1 MTAGSGQKATEG
13 LLPSWQKPYT
23 GARGDRGESMQDWGF
38 WAVIAALAAAV
49 AVSLLPALRR
59 GGSPGTDDAAL
70 AVYRDQ
76 LAEIDRD
83 LARAVIAPAEADRL
97 RTEVSRRLLDADRAL
112 AASRPA
118 VQPGQALLP
127 LMLILLAVAGSL
139 ALYARLGAPG
149 YPDLPLADRLA
160 MAEAARKNRPGQEA
174 AEARMPAAEAS
185 AAVDPEFL
193 ALMAKLRAAVAER
206 PDDAEGL
213 ALLARNEAALGN
225 MVAARQAG
233 QKLLALK
240 GDAAT
245 GEDHLALAETMIL
258 AAGGYVSPEAEA
270 ELIRTLEL
278 DPQAPLARYYSGL
291 MFAQTGR
298 PDRAFALWEALLREG
313 PAEAPWIAAIAAN
326 LPALAEAA
334 GIRYQAPAP
343 AVIADGPSSEAM
355 AAAADMSPEERQA
368 MIAGMV
374 DQRETRLLAEGGSAA
389 EWAELVNAL
398 FVLGET
404 DRARA
409 AVAAANAAHAG
420 DTAALATIAAAAR
433 AAGVAP

>member
-13 LLPSWQKPYT
+13 LLPSWQKPYI

-49 AVSLLPALRR
+49 AVSLLLALRR

-118 VQPGQALLP
+118 GQPGQALLP

-313 PAEAPWIAAIAAN
+313 PAEAPWIAADRRQS
-326 LPALAEAA
+326 A
-334 GIRYQAPAP
+334 G
-343 AVIADGPSSEAM
+343 
-355 AAAADMSPEERQA
+355 
-368 MIAGMV
+368 AG
-374 DQRETRLLAEGGSAA
+374 RSGGHPLSGARP
-389 EWAELVNAL
+389 
-398 FVLGET
+398 GG
-404 DRARA
+404 DRRRPF
-409 AVAAANAAHAG
+409 
-420 DTAALATIAAAAR
+420 L
-433 AAGVAP
+433 